1 MNRPVVI
8 PDRPLSATDVR
19 RLRRQILRWYDRH
32 RRDLPWRAQPD
43 GLSEPYHVWLS
54 EIMLQQTTVAT
65 VKSYFARFLERWP
78 TIEQLAEAGLDDV
91 LHAWQGLGYYARA
104 RNLHRCARAI
114 VDHHGGEFP
123 DTEHELLALPG
134 IGDYTAAA
142 VAAIAFGR
150 KTTPV
155 DGNIIR
161 VIARLFAV
169 SDPIPGSKSVIKEL
183 TSPLVPAKRAG
194 DFAQALMDLG
204 ATVCTPR
211 NPTCVLCP
219 WMRDCRSFA
228 EGAPERYPVKLK
240 KKARPTRHGVAY
252 WITRDDGAVFLRRRE
267 EKGLLGGMMEVPSS
281 DWREAVW
288 PRMEAQSH
296 APFKSEW
303 TLKPGVIEHTFTHF
317 HLVLTVM
324 TTHIKKDHGL
334 NGTWCHPDH
343 FGEFALPTVMKKIV
357 RHIAP
362 S

>member
-1 MNRPVVI
+1 
-8 PDRPLSATDVR
+8 
-19 RLRRQILRWYDRH
+19 
-32 RRDLPWRAQPD
+32 LPWRAQPD

-183 TSPLVPAKRAG
+183 TSPLVPAKCAG

>member
-1 MNRPVVI
+1 
-8 PDRPLSATDVR
+8 
-19 RLRRQILRWYDRH
+19 
-32 RRDLPWRAQPD
+32 
-43 GLSEPYHVWLS
+43 
-54 EIMLQQTTVAT
+54 
-65 VKSYFARFLERWP
+65 
-78 TIEQLAEAGLDDV
+78 IEQLAEAGLDDV

-183 TSPLVPAKRAG
+183 TSPLVPAKCAG

>member
-1 MNRPVVI
+1 
-8 PDRPLSATDVR
+8 
-19 RLRRQILRWYDRH
+19 
-32 RRDLPWRAQPD
+32 
-43 GLSEPYHVWLS
+43 
-54 EIMLQQTTVAT
+54 MLQQTTVAT